1 MFPNVNYC
9 SQNQFSMKKNRLYM
23 SLYIINIAIFLL
35 STHIQNVSLIQ
46 KLLYACRI
54 YNVFYSNHMTL
65 QQKRF
70 FQICVFR
77 EYATYYEIKIFL
89 IIWKFS
95 ICSHFSIC
103 SQFVVNLFS
112 IFNLFKGRL

>member
-1 MFPNVNYC
+1 
-9 SQNQFSMKKNRLYM
+9 M

-54 YNVFYSNHMTL
+54 YHVFYSNHMTL

-95 ICSHFSIC
+95 ICSQLKKAAFKQNVAHCHFLLSKLRAERG
-103 SQFVVNLFS
+103 NY
-112 IFNLFKGRL
+112 